1 MSVKISVNPP
11 TSHYPFP
18 MAEVTEKRP
27 DGTAVVVVP
36 PNDAA
41 DLEVGEVVDVRPAG
55 NDESLPPPFGIW
67 AGKFDK
73 PFTIE
78 EIKAAR
84 QEALSGKD
92 N

>member
-1 MSVKISVNPP
+1 MKPQNALAIHE
-11 TSHYPFP
+11 TEYPCP
-18 MAEVTEKRP
+18 MAQVTEKRP

-36 PNDAA
+36 PNDAT

-55 NDESLPPPFGIW
+55 SDESLPPPFGIW
-67 AGKFDK
+67 AGKYDK

-92 N
+92 E